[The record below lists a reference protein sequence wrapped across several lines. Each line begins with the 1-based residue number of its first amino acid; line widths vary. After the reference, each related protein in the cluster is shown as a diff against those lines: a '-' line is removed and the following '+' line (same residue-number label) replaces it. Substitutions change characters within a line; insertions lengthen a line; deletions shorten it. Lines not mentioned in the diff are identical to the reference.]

1 MAVSSLTNATQD
13 YLKVIWAA
21 TEWSDDVS
29 VSVTYVAESLGVRTS
44 TVSDGLKKLT
54 EQGLVDHKPYGGIT
68 LTELGHSYAVSMV
81 RRHRLIETF
90 LVNMMGYTWD
100 EVHDEAEVLE
110 HAMSDTL
117 IDRLDAAL
125 GHPER
130 DPHGDPIPTAS
141 GTPRRQDA
149 YQLSSAPIGQPVLVS
164 RISDDNPEMLRYFAG
179 LGLTPGIQV
188 TIVEHRPYAG
198 VSSIRIANEA
208 APDQA
213 PVDLGSVALASVWV
227 ENCEG

>member
-1 MAVSSLTNATQD
+1 MAISSLTNATQD

-21 TEWSDDVS
+21 TEWSEDAN
-29 VSVTYVAESLGVRTS
+29 VSVTYVAETLGVRTS

-54 EQGLVDHKPYGGIT
+54 DQGLVVHKPYGGIT
-68 LTELGHSYAVSMV
+68 LTELGRTYAVGMV
-81 RRHRLIETF
+81 RRHRIIETF

-117 IDRLDAAL
+117 IERLDAAL

-130 DPHGDPIPTAS
+130 DPHGDPIPTAN
-141 GTPRRQDA
+141 GLPRRQDA
-149 YQLSSAPIGQPVLVS
+149 FLLSTAEVGQKVTVS
-164 RISDDNPEMLRYFAG
+164 RISDENPEMLRYFAD
-179 LGLTPGIQV
+179 LGLVPGTSV
-188 TIVEHRPYAG
+188 TINEHRPYAG
-198 VSSIRIANEA
+198 VSSILIDGA
-208 APDQA
+208 DT

-227 ENCEG
+227 EV

>member
-1 MAVSSLTNATQD
+1 MAISSLTNATQD

-21 TEWSDDVS
+21 TEWSDDVN
-29 VSVTYVAESLGVRTS
+29 VSVTYVAEALGVRTS

-54 EQGLVDHKPYGGIT
+54 EQGLVVHKPYGGVT
-68 LTELGHSYAVSMV
+68 LTELGRTYAIGMV
-81 RRHRLIETF
+81 RRHRIIETF

-100 EVHDEAEVLE
+100 EVDDEAEVLE

-130 DPHGDPIPTAS
+130 DPHGDPIPLAN

-149 YQLSSAPIGQPVLVS
+149 FLLSTAEVGRRVIVS
-164 RISDDNPEMLRYFAG
+164 RISDENPEMLRYFAD
-179 LGLTPGIQV
+179 LGLVPGVHVSIS
-188 TIVEHRPYAG
+188 EHRPYAG
-198 VSSIRIANEA
+198 VSSIVINDGD
-208 APDQA
+208 API
-213 PVDLGSVALASVWV
+213 DLGSVALASVWV
-227 ENCEG
+227 EAG

>member
-1 MAVSSLTNATQD
+1 MAVSSLTASTQD

-21 TEWSDDVS
+21 TEWEEDTT

-44 TVSDGLKKLT
+44 TASDGLKKLT
-54 EQGLVDHKPYGGIT
+54 EQGLVVHKPYGGVT
-68 LTELGHSYAVSMV
+68 LTELGHSHAVDMV

-117 IDRLDAAL
+117 VNRLDAVL

-130 DPHGDPIPTAS
+130 DPHGDPIPDAA
-141 GTPRRQDA
+141 GTPRRQNA
-149 YQLSSAPIGQPVLVS
+149 FQLGGAEVGVTLTVS
-164 RISDDNPEMLRYFAG
+164 RIADDNPEMLRYFAD
-179 LGLTPGIQV
+179 LGLRPGV
-188 TIVEHRPYAG
+188 TVSVVEHRPYAG
-198 VSSIRIANEA
+198 VSSVIIGDADA
-208 APDQA
+208 A
-213 PVDLGSVALASVWV
+213 VDLGSVALASVWV
-227 ENCEG
+227 EK